1 MRIEML
7 KSNDYASV
15 VGFSEIQN
23 SNRLNQNELI
33 DLAKSLSTD
42 SLTVQLMNGLL
53 IADDIHLLSAAQNA
67 VNAFSG
73 NYMLSRSFDV
83 EIIVYAS
90 AQRQIGKALEEFGV
104 HDDIVHIAAMV
115 IGADRSSV
123 TDTLGEITKT
133 IGKEFSTP
141 FEASKERFERVKKY
155 FDIDDKE
162 ISVFSDSTDMIE
174 RQKAL
179 AKCVVSRVSLVA
191 IEG

>member
-73 NYMLSRSFDV
+73 NYMLSRSLDV

>member
-1 MRIEML
+1 ML